1 MIEEG
6 IIDMKLS
13 IVMTTY
19 NGMRHIEE
27 QLDSILNQKRKAD
40 EVLIYD
46 DGSNDGTIEFIDN
59 YINNNKLNNIW
70 KLIVNEE
77 NKGWR
82 RNFVEGIWSST
93 GDLVF
98 PCDQDD
104 IWHENKLK
112 TVENIMTENP
122 QIQVLTTNVTNLY
135 DNGDRK
141 QSDNQDGTIEKI
153 SWEKHIFKV
162 GAPGCV
168 FCIRKEIVEQSKN
181 YYNIEYAHDDYFWK
195 LGLFADGLFNYNKDL
210 IDYRRHNDSTF
221 SVEVRKNRN
230 SKARIKWIN
239 MALNYCEDLTD
250 YVRNDDSI
258 TKKDKKLEVIMRNK
272 KYLKLRKKFYE
283 TGNPL
288 LIFPMIKYK
297 DCYLQPKQLLGDI
310 YIKYISR

>member
-1 MIEEG
+1 M
-6 IIDMKLS
+6 DMKLS

-19 NGMRHIEE
+19 NGIKHIEA

-46 DGSNDGTIEFIDN
+46 DGSNDGTIEFIGE
-59 YINNNKLNNIW
+59 YISNNKLNDTW

-104 IWHENKLK
+104 IWHEDKLE
-112 TVENIMTENP
+112 VIERIMINNP

-135 DNGDRK
+135 DNGDK
-141 QSDNQDGTIEKI
+141 EQSSDQNEKLEKV
-153 SWEKHIFKV
+153 SWAKHIFKV
-162 GAPGCV
+162 DAPGCV
-168 FCIRKEIVEQSKN
+168 FCIRKKIVEKSKN
-181 YYNIEYAHDDYFWK
+181 YYNLEYAHDDYFWK
-195 LGLFADGLFNYNKDL
+195 LGLFADGLYNYNKDM
-210 IDYRRHNDSTF
+210 IDYRRHDDSTF

-230 SKARIKWIN
+230 SEARIKWIN
-239 MALNYCEDLTD
+239 MALDYCKDLTD
-250 YVRNDDSI
+250 YVKEDDII
-258 TKKDKKLEVIMRNK
+258 TEKDKKLKIIKRNR
-272 KYLKLRKKFYE
+272 KYLKLRNKFYK

-288 LIFPMIKYK
+288 LIIPMSMYR
-297 DCYLQPKQLLGDI
+297 DCYLQSRQLLGDI